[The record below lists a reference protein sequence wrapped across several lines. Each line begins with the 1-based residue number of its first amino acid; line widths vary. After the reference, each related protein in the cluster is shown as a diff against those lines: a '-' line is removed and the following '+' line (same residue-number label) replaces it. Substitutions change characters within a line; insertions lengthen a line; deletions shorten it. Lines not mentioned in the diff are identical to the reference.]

1 MIKTKTLKRKNNTK
15 LLAHLGTVGQMR
27 ENLRRDKTSILM
39 LRLNCKI
46 KKKILK
52 QWILNV
58 LQALNGRSP
67 KNPLIVLPIYY
78 KHTWSTSCT
87 CNRN

>member
-46 KKKILK
+46 KK
-52 QWILNV
+52 
-58 LQALNGRSP
+58 
-67 KNPLIVLPIYY
+67 NPQTMDIKCFTGSKWPYT
-78 KHTWSTSCT
+78 KKTH
-87 CNRN
+87 

>member
-58 LQALNGRSP
+58 LQALNGRTP
-67 KNPLIVLPIYY
+67 KKPTDSFTYILQTYLE
-78 KHTWSTSCT
+78 HLLHMQ
-87 CNRN
+87 

>member
-27 ENLRRDKTSILM
+27 ENMRRDKTSILM

-46 KKKILK
+46 KKKNPQTMDIKCFTGSKWPFTKKPTDSFTYIL
-52 QWILNV
+52 QTYLEH
-58 LQALNGRSP
+58 LLHMQ
-67 KNPLIVLPIYY
+67 
-78 KHTWSTSCT
+78 
-87 CNRN
+87 